1 MKKENKDSII
11 LILFYIILYAL
22 CLCMYISDVIK
33 IENVLL
39 YVLVG
44 GYIFNEIIKFVNH
57 FPSILEYNEKK

>member
-22 CLCMYISDVIK
+22 CLCMYISEVIK

>member
-1 MKKENKDSII
+1 MKKENKNSII
-11 LILFYIILYAL
+11 LIMFYVTLYTL
-22 CLCMYISDVIK
+22 CLCMYILEIIK